1 MKEFN
6 NMYLKIFRFIISI
19 FIVLIFTSCEK
30 KISTNPKEIHWDRDM
45 CSRCA
50 MVISDRNHAVQVIN
64 PEDGKAYVFDDI
76 GCTILWFKEQNVKW
90 EEKAVI
96 WITDIKTAKWID
108 AKKAFYDTMN
118 LTPMAYG
125 FGAHEIKSDIQEGL
139 EVIDYEKVK
148 QRVLEI
154 GK

>member
-1 MKEFN
+1 
-6 NMYLKIFRFIISI
+6 MYSNIIRLVSFIFIIIS
-19 FIVLIFTSCEK
+19 LSSCEK

-64 PEDGKAYVFDDI
+64 PEDGKIYVFDDI
-76 GCTILWFKEQNVKW
+76 GCTILWFKEQDIKW
-90 EEKAVI
+90 EDQAII
-96 WITDIKTAKWID
+96 WITDIKTFKWID

-125 FGAHEIKSDIQEGL
+125 FGAHETKGNIQEGL
-139 EVIDYEKVK
+139 EIIDYNIVK
-148 QRVLEI
+148 ERVLKI

>member
-1 MKEFN
+1 
-6 NMYLKIFRFIISI
+6 MYLNIIRLVSFIFIIIS
-19 FIVLIFTSCEK
+19 LSSCEK

-64 PEDGKAYVFDDI
+64 PADGKIYVFDDI
-76 GCTILWFKEQNVKW
+76 GCTILWFKEQDIKW
-90 EEKAVI
+90 EENAVI
-96 WITDIKTAKWID
+96 WITDIKTSKWID

-125 FGAHEIKSDIQEGL
+125 FGAHETKENIQEGL
-139 EVIDYEKVK
+139 EIIDYNIVK
-148 QRVLEI
+148 ERVLKI

>member
-1 MKEFN
+1 
-6 NMYLKIFRFIISI
+6 MYLKIFRFIISI

-64 PEDGKAYVFDDI
+64 PEDGKAYVLM
-76 GCTILWFKEQNVKW
+76 ILGVLFYGLKEQNVKW

-96 WITDIKTAKWID
+96 WITDIK
-108 AKKAFYDTMN
+108 N
-118 LTPMAYG
+118 C
-125 FGAHEIKSDIQEGL
+125 
-139 EVIDYEKVK
+139 
-148 QRVLEI
+148 
-154 GK
+154 

>member
-1 MKEFN
+1 
-6 NMYLKIFRFIISI
+6 MYSNIFKFIISI
-19 FIVLIFTSCEK
+19 IIISFFTACEK
-30 KISTNPKEIHWDRDM
+30 KISTKPHEVHWDRDM

-64 PEDGKAYVFDDI
+64 PTDGRVYVFDDI
-76 GCTILWFKEQNVKW
+76 GCTILWFKEQDIKW

-96 WITDIKTAKWID
+96 WITDIKTSKWID

-125 FGAHEIKSDIQEGL
+125 FGAHETKENIQEGL
-139 EVIDYEKVK
+139 EIIDYNIVK
-148 QRVLEI
+148 ERVLKI

>member
-1 MKEFN
+1 
-6 NMYLKIFRFIISI
+6 MYLNIIRLVSFIFIIIS
-19 FIVLIFTSCEK
+19 LSSCEK

-64 PEDGKAYVFDDI
+64 PADGKIYVFDDI
-76 GCTILWFKEQNVKW
+76 GCTILWFKEQDIKW

-96 WITDIKTAKWID
+96 WITDIKTSKWID

-125 FGAHEIKSDIQEGL
+125 FGAHETKENIQEGL
-139 EVIDYEKVK
+139 EIIDYNIVK
-148 QRVLEI
+148 ERVLKI